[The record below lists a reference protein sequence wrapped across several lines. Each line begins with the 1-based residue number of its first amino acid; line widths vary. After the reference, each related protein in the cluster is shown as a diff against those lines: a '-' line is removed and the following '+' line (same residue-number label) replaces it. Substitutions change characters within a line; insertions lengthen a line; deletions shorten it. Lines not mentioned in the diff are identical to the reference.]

1 MENLPPKG
9 SVCGGPRREKKRKG
23 KRRERKRER
32 EKEELNRNECHSPLR
47 IFLFFSSVKFL
58 PES

>member
-1 MENLPPKG
+1 MRGEKKKE
-9 SVCGGPRREKKRKG
+9 REK
-23 KRRERKRER
+23 ERKKKKKER
-32 EKEELNRNECHSPLR
+32 EKEELNRNKCHSPLR